1 MLSGLGVEFF
11 FEWAAALSM
20 LDMRIGLLR
29 EVMRGGGREGMWQI
43 KCDGDESLGVYT
55 AAKWK

>member
-43 KCDGDESLGVYT
+43 KCDGDEGLGV
-55 AAKWK
+55 